1 METFKKIFLGVVGVI
16 IGGFTIYL
24 GYFGFFKGINN
35 DHNDYFVGLCTLF
48 TGILAI
54 TGVCFTI
61 FNSQRIKNK
70 ELLNDLDQKS
80 EWRKELMN
88 IASNTYMTTDDIYRV
103 LASLRYT
110 PKIPTENRTEKND
123 FDHMTRIIYDEL
135 YKMLKS
141 KYNKL
146 INSNIIE
153 LQDKNN
159 ETYIKKEIFLDYEDI
174 EVIRLYTKYLLK
186 HHWEI
191 NINRENWEKKYQK
204 EVIVEIKKKRNEL
217 ETKYKPNFKL
227 EYFIMLVCKVFK
239 KIKGFLKY
247 K

>member
-1 METFKKIFLGVVGVI
+1 MGVI

-24 GYFGFFKGINN
+24 GYFGFKGLNN

-110 PKIPTENRTEKND
+110 PKIPTENRTEK
-123 FDHMTRIIYDEL
+123 MILII
-135 YKMLKS
+135 
-141 KYNKL
+141 
-146 INSNIIE
+146 
-153 LQDKNN
+153 
-159 ETYIKKEIFLDYEDI
+159 
-174 EVIRLYTKYLLK
+174 
-186 HHWEI
+186 
-191 NINRENWEKKYQK
+191 
-204 EVIVEIKKKRNEL
+204 
-217 ETKYKPNFKL
+217 
-227 EYFIMLVCKVFK
+227 
-239 KIKGFLKY
+239 
-247 K
+247 